1 MASKKDI
8 SQTVDFWRKIAEDF
22 YSVST
27 KDWADMTDIEQFTSM
42 FARLRYENAIANEST
57 NS

>member
-8 SQTVDFWRKIAEDF
+8 SQTLDFWRKIAEDF

-27 KDWADMTDIEQFTSM
+27 KDWNEMTDSEQITSL

-57 NS
+57 ES